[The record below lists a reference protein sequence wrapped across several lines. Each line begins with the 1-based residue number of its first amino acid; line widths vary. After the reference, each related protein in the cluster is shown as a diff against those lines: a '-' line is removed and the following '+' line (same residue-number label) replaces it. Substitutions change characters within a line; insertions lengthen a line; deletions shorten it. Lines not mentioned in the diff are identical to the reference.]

1 MALDP
6 STQTDPSLSRMR
18 RSTKNCDVVRIDPA
32 LASRLS
38 QISSIKGPLWVIS
51 GHSTRSSG
59 VSAFGPKADLVM
71 RASESPLSANS
82 GHLIMVLL
90 GSEKDRLT
98 VAKELVAEVALA
110 LAVVVAR
117 AAVPEASVC
126 FRGSG
131 PAGLA

>member
-1 MALDP
+1 
-6 STQTDPSLSRMR
+6 
-18 RSTKNCDVVRIDPA
+18 
-32 LASRLS
+32 
-38 QISSIKGPLWVIS
+38 
-51 GHSTRSSG
+51 
-59 VSAFGPKADLVM
+59 
-71 RASESPLSANS
+71 
-82 GHLIMVLL
+82 MVLL